1 MIQNSLLG
9 LRLSYRTQQFLS
21 FIFINIIFK
30 IRFKFFVYI
39 FRFRDKKYINKRY
52 CEFIE
57 KFQSTSIEN
66 YIFRLGSTNI
76 FALISVLWLAGCANN
91 ADRNLLQE
99 KPEEIRRINFNLES
113 EFLEERQN
121 LTYFKGTPYT
131 GEIFVNYK
139 NGSLIGTINIT
150 TNSNGWLFG
159 STNLSTGTNFSQ
171 FNFGNGYFGTSPVA
185 SANAD
190 DNGIGAF
197 EYAPPTGY
205 LALCTKNINE
215 QEYS

>member
-1 MIQNSLLG
+1 MA
-9 LRLSYRTQQFLS
+9 
-21 FIFINIIFK
+21 II
-30 IRFKFFVYI
+30 
-39 FRFRDKKYINKRY
+39 DKKYINKRY

-139 NGSLIGTINIT
+139 NGSLRFRGNYLEGQLNGTYET
-150 TNSNGWLFG
+150 YSENGQLEAKVTFKDGKENGLSEYYSTLDGKLF
-159 STNLSTGTNFSQ
+159 S
-171 FNFGNGYFGTSPVA
+171 
-185 SANAD
+185 
-190 DNGIGAF
+190 
-197 EYAPPTGY
+197 
-205 LALCTKNINE
+205 
-215 QEYS
+215 